1 MATHDLEQ
9 GLRVADR
16 VLVLRHGRLELD
28 APARGLDSARLE
40 ALLATPGGVAGAGPA

>member
-9 GLRVADR
+9 GLRIADR
-16 VLVLRHGRLELD
+16 VLLLRYGRLELD

-40 ALLATPGGVAGAGPA
+40 ALLATP